1 MCWSIYISSEC
12 LSLKSVQV
20 IRYGLLGNT
29 IIITILLCYL
39 LSQNLER
46 HLNKEEI
53 QTLFL
58 FVLPCSFQLNQG
70 KSLTD

>member
-1 MCWSIYISSEC
+1 MCWSIIMSSEC

-20 IRYGLLGNT
+20 IRSGLLGNT
-29 IIITILLCYL
+29 VTISLLLCYL

-46 HLNKEEI
+46 HVNKEEI

-58 FVLPCSFQLNQG
+58 FLLPRLNKG
-70 KSLTD
+70 KCLTG